1 MHEAYDATAL
11 TPMRVARLSG
21 YIDWASQ
28 PSLFKHYPE
37 FLFRYP
43 FGSNPAL
50 RRAEFSRMVT
60 FEGIV
65 GSRPYLRLNTPSA
78 GNLHP
83 VELYVQIRGVKGV
96 LSGIYHVDS
105 GANTMV
111 LIREIERDGLEPAL
125 GMQKRFDGMLFVVS
139 VVPFRSEWKYGD
151 RALRYCYMDAG
162 HQVGAVC
169 ASAAVG
175 GHTATILSGFDADCL
190 NRTMGFGEQEF
201 SVAAVGIGQE
211 TERDAEAMKGRLME
225 VAPTDYCDTKG
236 TISLQIAKESS
247 FVSCNDITM
256 PVIDEESIMKRRS
269 ARLFSPEPLET
280 ALFEHFMHCLMQA
293 PEPLESF
300 AVVLQSENLKRGIY
314 KEGVL
319 LKEGD
324 FADLAAALLVDQRF
338 VKDGAVIM
346 ILTAETFGSS
356 ELMSAGLFAQRLY
369 LDAVSRGAGFTG
381 IGAFYDKKLQN
392 FLGTQ
397 QAIIYVGVLGV
408 ERT

>member
-28 PSLFKHYPE
+28 PSVFKHYPE

-43 FGSNPAL
+43 FGTNPAL
-50 RRAEFSRMVT
+50 RRAELSRMVT
-60 FEGIV
+60 FEGVV
-65 GSRPYLRLNTPSA
+65 GSKPYLRLNTPSA

-96 LSGIYHVDS
+96 LSGIYHVDA
-105 GANTMV
+105 GANAMV

-125 GMQKRFDGMLFVVS
+125 GMQKRFEGMLFVVS

-190 NRTMGFGEQEF
+190 NRTMGFGGQEF
-201 SVAAVGIGQE
+201 AAAAVAIGQE
-211 TERDAEAMKGRLME
+211 TERDAEAMKGGLME

-236 TISLQIAKESS
+236 TIALQIAEEPPFASRS
-247 FVSCNDITM
+247 DITM
-256 PVIDEESIMKRRS
+256 PVVDETSIIKRRS

-280 ALFEHFMHCLMQA
+280 AQFEHFMHCLMQ
-293 PEPLESF
+293 PPKPLESF
-300 AVVLQSENLKRGIY
+300 AVVLQSKSLNKGVY
-314 KEGVL
+314 KEGEL

-324 FADLAAALLVDQRF
+324 FADRAAALLVDQRF

-346 ILTAETFGSS
+346 VFTAETFGSG
-356 ELMSAGLFAQRLY
+356 ELISAGLFAQRLY
-369 LDAVSRGAGFTG
+369 LEAAAMDAGFTG
-381 IGAFYDKKLQN
+381 IGAFYDKKLQT

-397 QAIIYVGVLGV
+397 QAIVYVGVLGV

>member
-21 YIDWASQ
+21 YIDWVSQ
-28 PSLFKHYPE
+28 PSIFKHYPE

-43 FGSNPAL
+43 FGTNPAL
-50 RRAEFSRMVT
+50 RTAELSRMVT
-60 FEGIV
+60 FEGVV
-65 GSRPYLRLNTPSA
+65 GRKPYLRLNTPSA

-83 VELYVQIRGVKGV
+83 VELYVQVRGVKGV
-96 LSGIYHVDS
+96 LSGIYHVDA
-105 GANTMV
+105 GAKAMA
-111 LIREIERDGLEPAL
+111 LIGEIGRDGLEPAL
-125 GMQKRFDGMLFVVS
+125 GMQKRFEGMLFVVS

-175 GHTATILSGFDADCL
+175 GQSPTILSGFDADCL
-190 NRTMGFGEQEF
+190 NRTMGFGGQEF
-201 SVAAVGIGQE
+201 TAAVVAIGQE
-211 TERDAEAMKGRLME
+211 SERDAEAIKGRLME
-225 VAPTDYCDTKG
+225 VAPTDYCDTEG
-236 TISLQIAKESS
+236 TIALQIGRETPFKSRSE
-247 FVSCNDITM
+247 VTM
-256 PVIDEESIMKRRS
+256 PVVDEESIIKRRS

-293 PEPLESF
+293 PEPLACF
-300 AVVLQSENLKRGIY
+300 AVVLQSGSLKRGVY

-324 FADLAAALLVDQRF
+324 FTDLAAALLVDQCF
-338 VKDGAVIM
+338 VKDAAVIM
-346 ILTAETFGSS
+346 VLTAETFGSS

-369 LDAVSRGAGFTG
+369 LEAAAKDAGFTG
-381 IGAFYDKKLQN
+381 IGAFYDKKLQR

-397 QAIIYVGVLGV
+397 QAVIYVGVLGV
-408 ERT
+408 ERK

>member
-1 MHEAYDATAL
+1 MHEAYDTTAL

-43 FGSNPAL
+43 FGTNPAL
-50 RRAEFSRMVT
+50 RMAELSRMVT
-60 FEGIV
+60 FEGAV
-65 GSRPYLRLNTPSA
+65 GSKPYLRLNTPSA

-83 VELYVQIRGVKGV
+83 VELYVQVRGVKGV
-96 LSGIYHVDS
+96 LSGIYHVDA
-105 GANTMV
+105 GANAMV
-111 LIREIERDGLEPAL
+111 LIREIGRDGLEPAL
-125 GMQKRFDGMLFVVS
+125 GMQKRFIGMLFVVS

-175 GHTATILSGFDADCL
+175 GQSPTILSGFDAVCL

-201 SVAAVGIGQE
+201 TAAAVAIGQE
-211 TERDAEAMKGRLME
+211 SERDAEAIKGRLME

-236 TISLQIAKESS
+236 TITLQIGREPPFKSRS
-247 FVSCNDITM
+247 GITM
-256 PVIDEESIMKRRS
+256 PVVDEESIIKRRS

-280 ALFEHFMHCLMQA
+280 APFEHFMHCLMQA

-300 AVVLQSENLKRGIY
+300 AVVLQSESLKRGVY

-346 ILTAETFGSS
+346 VLTAETFGSS

-369 LDAVSRGAGFTG
+369 LEAAARDAGFTG
-381 IGAFYDKKLQN
+381 IGAFYDKKLQT

-397 QAIIYVGVLGV
+397 QAIIYAGVLGV
-408 ERT
+408 ERK